1 MIVKRPK
8 ILVQATRIEPAA
20 KPHWI
25 RPVLEGLAV
34 GAVIGLAGAW
44 WLVGYLA

>member
-1 MIVKRPK
+1 MRP
-8 ILVQATRIEPAA
+8 QATKIVQPK

-34 GAVIGLAGAW
+34 GAVIGLAGACA
-44 WLVGYLA
+44 LVEYLA